1 VGPALVLGAAYGDR
15 LTAATRFRVT
25 RVVALMRERLGP
37 LEAIDD
43 SDLELY
49 FVALARCVGASWMPE
64 SRLSEARIEDR
75 VKLLNKYLD
84 RRARKALQTLAPRF
98 AEVGDVRLWRREVMA
113 GVAQLGLAVSGDLSA
128 AYAELKLDIR
138 TGLGQALARF
148 AVSEDMAALRRELGL
163 RG

>member
-1 VGPALVLGAAYGDR
+1 
-15 LTAATRFRVT
+15 
-25 RVVALMRERLGP
+25 
-37 LEAIDD
+37 
-43 SDLELY
+43 
-49 FVALARCVGASWMPE
+49 MPE